1 MSVKVII
8 ISHLEIGNALLNA
21 AKSAYSDEL
30 PLAIS
35 TVEVQPDSDPDS
47 LTTELKRISKSLDDG
62 DGVLIL
68 ADLFGSTPC
77 NIARSLDDP
86 NVTIITGFNLPMLMR
101 VLNYAHLPLTELADK
116 AVEGG
121 KNGIL
126 ICQCKEKEN

>member
-1 MSVKVII
+1 MSVKVIR
-8 ISHLEIGNALLNA
+8 ISHLEIGHALLNA

-35 TVEVQPDSDPDS
+35 TVEVQPDSDPIS
-47 LTTELKRISKSLDDG
+47 LTTELKRITRSLDEG

-77 NIARSLDDP
+77 NIARGLEDP

-101 VLNYAHLPLTELADK
+101 VLNYADLPLTELADK

-126 ICQCKEKEN
+126 ICQYKENDS